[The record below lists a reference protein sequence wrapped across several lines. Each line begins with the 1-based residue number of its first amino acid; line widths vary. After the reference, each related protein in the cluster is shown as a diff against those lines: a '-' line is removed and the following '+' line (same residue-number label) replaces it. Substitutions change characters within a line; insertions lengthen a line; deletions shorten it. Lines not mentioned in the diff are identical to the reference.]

1 MNQKSIIG
9 TQKAQS
15 TLVRPQYSPGLLL
28 NDDDLSQAVDY
39 TRDLN
44 RMLFRALLGC
54 GVVCGLVVKT
64 VKSTGTCGALQVS
77 VDAGLALDCHGDPL
91 HLPSTCTVNIDP
103 CAVLSPPLWV
113 IARRYDKHCAP
124 RGTECSPCDDAT
136 TVCTRI
142 RDGVEIAVVSA
153 LPACFCGCSEAAAP
167 TSTDTD
173 ATKTGTGGDA
183 KAKTAAAEGGGKSKT
198 STAAA
203 TTAPLSTPARNP
215 GSDSQPKA
223 SSPDDPCYKDHYAG
237 TCAVCCGDC
246 VCEWVVLAQLT
257 PSTDGSWKS
266 DHSVRRFIRPLLL
279 ADPQPALDKAANP

>member
-9 TQKAQS
+9 AQKAQS

-44 RMLFRALLGC
+44 RMLFRSLLGC
-54 GVVCGLVVKT
+54 GVVCGLVVKA

-77 VDAGLALDCHGDPL
+77 VDPGLALDCHGDPL
-91 HLPSTCTVNIDP
+91 HLPGTCTVNIDP
-103 CAVLSPPLWV
+103 CVVLSSPLWV
-113 IARRYDKHCAP
+113 MARRYDKHCAP

-142 RDGVEIAVVSA
+142 RDSIEIAVVNA
-153 LPACFCGCSEAAAP
+153 LPGCSCGCTEAAPA
-167 TSTDTD
+167 TSAETD
-173 ATKTGTGGDA
+173 ATNDGA
-183 KAKTAAAEGGGKSKT
+183 SAA
-198 STAAA
+198 
-203 TTAPLSTPARNP
+203 
-215 GSDSQPKA
+215 A

-237 TCAVCCGDC
+237 TCAVCCNDC
-246 VCEWVVLAQLT
+246 ACEWVLLARLT
-257 PSTDGSWKS
+257 SLADGSWKP

-279 ADPQPALDKAANP
+279 ADPQPALDKAIKP

>member
-54 GVVCGLVVKT
+54 GVVCGLVVKA

-77 VDAGLALDCHGDPL
+77 VDPGLALDCHGDPL
-91 HLPSTCTVNIDP
+91 HLPGTCTVNIDP
-103 CAVLSPPLWV
+103 CVVLSSPLWV
-113 IARRYDKHCAP
+113 MARRYDKHCAP
-124 RGTECSPCDDAT
+124 RGTECSPCDDAA

-142 RDGVEIAVVSA
+142 RDSIEIAVVNA
-153 LPACFCGCSEAAAP
+153 LPGCSCGCTEATP
-167 TSTDTD
+167 STATETD
-173 ATKTGTGGDA
+173 AAKSGTGGA
-183 KAKTAAAEGGGKSKT
+183 KSKAAT
-198 STAAA
+198 ATAAA
-203 TTAPLSTPARNP
+203 TAAPNP
-215 GSDSQPKA
+215 GGSQPTA

-237 TCAVCCGDC
+237 TCAVCCNDC
-246 VCEWVVLAQLT
+246 ACEWVLLARLT
-257 PSTDGSWKS
+257 SLTDGSWKP

-279 ADPQPALDKAANP
+279 ADPQPALDKAIKP

>member
-54 GVVCGLVVKT
+54 GVVCGLVVKA

-77 VDAGLALDCHGDPL
+77 VDPGLALDCHGDPL
-91 HLPSTCTVNIDP
+91 HLPGTCTVNIDP
-103 CAVLSPPLWV
+103 CVVLSSPLWV
-113 IARRYDKHCAP
+113 MARRYDKHCAP

-142 RDGVEIAVVSA
+142 RDSIEIAVVNA
-153 LPACFCGCSEAAAP
+153 LPGCSCGCTEAAPA
-167 TSTDTD
+167 TSAETD
-173 ATKTGTGGDA
+173 ATKDGASGA
-183 KAKTAAAEGGGKSKT
+183 AKTKPAAAAAGATDGGGKSKA
-198 STAAA
+198 AAA
-203 TTAPLSTPARNP
+203 TPAPTP
-215 GSDSQPKA
+215 GSSGQPAA

-237 TCAVCCGDC
+237 TCAVCCNDC
-246 VCEWVVLAQLT
+246 ACEWVLLARLT
-257 PSTDGSWKS
+257 SSTDGSWKP

-279 ADPQPALDKAANP
+279 ADPQPALDKAANS